1 MSANG
6 KPIQRAAQHRS
17 SHLSLLQPHP
27 GGKQFGSVD
36 AVVVPT
42 RRPADLLVPA
52 IDLTRGLNCP
62 IVVLCSGDSRAPAA
76 GSLLTDVVG
85 VAATVASTP
94 RSSLLDL
101 HTHRFASALSGP
113 YLDTGNKRNVALL
126 LGRMLGWKRMLFVDD
141 DIRGL
146 EADDVTRV
154 AAGVGPAGLQ
164 AVGWPYSE
172 FPDNSV
178 VCHALRSSGQ
188 PQEVF
193 PGSGALLIALSGW
206 LPFFPPVYNED
217 WLFLHDFVKRG
228 QVGSARNIR
237 QLPFDPFDP
246 ARARR
251 EEFGDVLAE
260 GLFNLIHVHRSVS
273 VAMFPSYWDEVL
285 LERRLLLAGIL
296 DRLTRPA
303 ASSRETRQCE
313 KEFVAVRAGQDQLN
327 RISAWSLAE
336 FVGAWRYDLYRWN
349 ARLQGLPRFDRIT
362 EALTWL
368 GVTDVQVV
376 GAV

>member
-1 MSANG
+1 
-6 KPIQRAAQHRS
+6 
-17 SHLSLLQPHP
+17 
-27 GGKQFGSVD
+27 
-36 AVVVPT
+36 VVVPT
-42 RRPADLLVPA
+42 RRPADLLLPA
-52 IDLTRGLNCP
+52 IDLARELNCP
-62 IVVLCSGDSRAPAA
+62 IVVLCSGDSRMPAA
-76 GSLLTDVVG
+76 GSLLTKVTG

-101 HTHRFASALSGP
+101 HTHRFASAMSEP
-113 YLDTGNKRNVALL
+113 YLDTANKRNVALL
-126 LGRMLGWKRMLFVDD
+126 LGRLLGWERMLFVDD

-146 EADDVTRV
+146 EANDVARV
-154 AAGVGPAGLQ
+154 AAGVGPGGLQ
-164 AVGWPYSE
+164 AVGWPYPE

-178 VCHALRSSGQ
+178 VCHALRSSGH

-217 WLFLHDFVKRG
+217 WLFLHDFVNRG
-228 QVGSARNIR
+228 QVGRAGDVR

-260 GLFNLIHVHRSVS
+260 GLFNLIHVRRSVS
-273 VAMFPSYWDEVL
+273 VAMLPSYWDDVL
-285 LERRLLLAGIL
+285 LERHLLLAGIL
-296 DRLTRPA
+296 ERLAGSA
-303 ASSRETRQCE
+303 AQGRDTRQCE
-313 KEFVAVRAGQDQLN
+313 KELAAVRAGRDQLN
-327 RISAWSLAE
+327 RISATSLAE

-349 ARLQGLPRFDRIT
+349 ARLHGLARFERLAD
-362 EALTWL
+362 ALTWL

-376 GAV
+376 GQI